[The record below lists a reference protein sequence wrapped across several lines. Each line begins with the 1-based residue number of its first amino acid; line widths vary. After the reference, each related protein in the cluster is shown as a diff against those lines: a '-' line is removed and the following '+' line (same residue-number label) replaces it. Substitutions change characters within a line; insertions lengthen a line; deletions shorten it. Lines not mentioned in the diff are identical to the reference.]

1 MRLGHWGV
9 VAGAIACAAWS
20 AVARAE
26 LLVPLEPVSPD
37 GFEVQSSQPLTAQ
50 GAAATVL
57 GDGRY
62 LVVPEPSA
70 RQVTLTA
77 GAEKRVLN
85 VGPPATT
92 VSATV
97 TPASPVKGR
106 DTEAE
111 LEIIVGDGGG
121 SAPPV
126 LRANVGQISAVERA
140 GPGRYRAKY
149 RLPATRFPEVAVIV
163 AFSAWPHPQ
172 SVHGA
177 LGVLRVPL
185 ATAVEVPGHTEP
197 GAEMRLTIAGKTFGP
212 VTASADGSFRLPV
225 VVPPGYGTATGETVD
240 RVGNRRKSTID
251 LRLPPTDQLACVA
264 TPTRLPADGAARAR
278 VLCATSDRFGAAAKG
293 ARVQLTASV
302 GTLGPAKEVG
312 PGLFEWTWLAPR
324 RRGDGVARIDARW
337 RQGGN
342 DSGEQLEIALG
353 QGPVAA
359 VRATPHEAVAYAGGR
374 WSVGLDVRDGLDRPV
389 EGVRAAVTAPSGE
402 TKVASSDAAGRLVLQ
417 WTLPASAPLGEASL
431 GVRAFG
437 PTSAEPARLLAWA
450 EGERSF
456 AAVTDLAGLPVQGQP
471 LLLDDARLTTRDDGT
486 VELPRLSD
494 GEHVLRHAD
503 WPGLQHRL
511 VVRKG
516 RLVYPASERPPRVV
530 TALPVR
536 IAPPVPINVRLE
548 REPGG
553 VRWWLET
560 DRGEPVEGRE
570 VTLTVNGQASHVTS
584 GAPAHVEVA
593 TGSVSVQDVTS
604 HVAALLEVRP

>member
-1 MRLGHWGV
+1 MRLGRRGF
-9 VAGAIACAAWS
+9 VAAIACAAWP
-20 AVARAE
+20 VVVRAE

-37 GFEVQSSQPLTAQ
+37 GFEVQSSQPLTVQ
-50 GAAATVL
+50 GAAVTML

-62 LVVPEPSA
+62 LVVPEAST

-77 GAEKRVLN
+77 GAEKRALN

-97 TPASPVKGR
+97 TPPSPVKGR

-111 LEIIVGDGGG
+111 LEIAVGDAGG

-126 LRANVGQISAVERA
+126 LRANVGEISAVERT
-140 GPGRYRAKY
+140 GPGRYRARY
-149 RLPATRFPEVAVIV
+149 RLPTTRYPEVAVIV

-185 ATAVEVPGHTEP
+185 ASAVEVPGHTEP
-197 GAEMRLTIAGKTFGP
+197 GAAIRLTIAGKTFGP
-212 VTASADGSFRLPV
+212 VTAAADGSFRLPV
-225 VVPPGYGTATGETVD
+225 VVPPGYGTATGETID
-240 RVGNRRKSTID
+240 RVGNRRKFTVD

-264 TPTRLPADGAARAR
+264 TPTRLPADGVARAR
-278 VLCATSDRFGAAAKG
+278 VLCATSDRFGAAARG

-302 GTLGPAKEVG
+302 GTLGAPKEVG
-312 PGLFEWTWLAPR
+312 PGLFEWTWRAPR
-324 RRGDGVARIDARW
+324 HRGDGVVRIDARW

-342 DSGEQLEIALG
+342 DSGEHLAIELG
-353 QGPVAA
+353 QGPVAT
-359 VRATPHEAVAYAGGR
+359 VRAAPHEPVAYAGGR
-374 WSVGLDVRDGLDRPV
+374 WSVGLDVRDALDRPV
-389 EGVRAAVTAPSGE
+389 AGVRAAVTAPTGE
-402 TKVASSDAAGRLVLQ
+402 AKVAASDTAGRLLVE
-417 WTLPASAPLGEASL
+417 WMVPASAPVGEASL

-494 GEHVLRHAD
+494 GEHVLRHGE

-511 VVRKG
+511 VVRQG
-516 RLVYPASERPPRVV
+516 RLIYPASERPPRVAM
-530 TALPVR
+530 ALPVR

-560 DRGEPVEGRE
+560 DRGEPVAGRE
-570 VTLTVNGQASHVTS
+570 VTLTVNGQASRVTS
-584 GAPAHVEVA
+584 GAPAHVDVSA
-593 TGSVSVQDVTS
+593 GSVSVQDVTS
-604 HVAALLEVRP
+604 RVTALLEVRP